1 MKLKSTLRKYWDD
14 MATKKRMSKG
24 AAAKSIAKREHISV
38 KNAAGILAWANATK
52 NGTIKA
58 KGKGKKGA

>member
-1 MKLKSTLRKYWDD
+1 

-24 AAAKSIAKREHISV
+24 AAAKSIAKREGIST